1 MVLCQKCK
9 LLQLEDNF
17 DSNEMYGDDYG
28 YMSSLN
34 KSMELHL
41 KVKSINLIKKYNL
54 KPKNL
59 ILDIGSNDGTFLSFF
74 NKKFRLFGCDPTIKK
89 FKNLYRKDINLLPYF
104 FSKDHFNN
112 KKYNVSYLINKEYS
126 WESILEEASKC
137 EVRCANCHRIKTAIE
152 QDHHTNLLLK
162 EFFDLKKN
170 N

>member
-1 MVLCQKCK
+1 MRIKNCRSCKSPKLNKAFSLGKLALTGIFPPNKKSKITKGNLSMVLCQKCK

-54 KPKNL
+54 KPNNL

-112 KKYNVSYLINKEYS
+112 KKFNFYS
-126 WESILEEASKC
+126 
-137 EVRCANCHRIKTAIE
+137 
-152 QDHHTNLLLK
+152 
-162 EFFDLKKN
+162 
-170 N
+170 

>member
-1 MVLCQKCK
+1 MRIKNCRSCKSPKLNKAFSLGEQALTGIFPPNKKSKITKGYLSMILCQKCK

-54 KPKNL
+54 KPNNL

-112 KKYNVSYLINKEYS
+112 NFLNKYL
-126 WESILEEASKC
+126 
-137 EVRCANCHRIKTAIE
+137 
-152 QDHHTNLLLK
+152 
-162 EFFDLKKN
+162 
-170 N
+170 